1 MREQIVEKKLKKHYT
16 LKKDVKFKLVVKSN
30 YVRFKIHLPPDEKVL
45 RNVSRNGSTLNIT
58 NPLVVPHAK
67 QPKI

>member
-1 MREQIVEKKLKKHYT
+1 M
-16 LKKDVKFKLVVKSN
+16 
-30 YVRFKIHLPPDEKVL
+30 LPPDEKVL

-67 QPKI
+67 QPGIKGWVK